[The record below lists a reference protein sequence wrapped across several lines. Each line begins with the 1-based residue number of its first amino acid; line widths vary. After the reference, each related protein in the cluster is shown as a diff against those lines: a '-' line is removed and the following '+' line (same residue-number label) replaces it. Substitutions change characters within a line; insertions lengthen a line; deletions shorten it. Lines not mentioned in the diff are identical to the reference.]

1 MLRSFAMLTI
11 LLAWAV
17 QVPVLAIPPAKAESD
32 GPASGWTPLTLAG
45 GITVNPAIPDFL
57 ARQWA
62 NEIAANDRHY
72 RNDLGM
78 TERTDP
84 RLFRQGHAPAYFLYR
99 VYRGPNR
106 TVVVS
111 LLETERGCDPDRVL
125 PADATYDL
133 CPAKVSVTEGGQ
145 TRTASLSPVCWY
157 DVSEDSDYRRQPS
170 PNGTF
175 VRIDE
180 AARTVHFAVW
190 ERGRAVPEC
199 LKRMRLP

>member
-1 MLRSFAMLTI
+1 MTRVFGIVL
-11 LLAWAV
+11 LLAGLIQGPALAV
-17 QVPVLAIPPAKAESD
+17 PPASEAAPNS
-32 GPASGWTPLTLAG
+32 PASGWTQLLLAG
-45 GITVNPAIPDFL
+45 GITVNQAIPEIL
-57 ARQWA
+57 ARTWT

-84 RLFRQGHAPAYFLYR
+84 KLFRQGHEPAYFLYR
-99 VYRGPNR
+99 VYQSPSR

-133 CPAKVSVTEGGQ
+133 CPAKVSVTEGSQ
-145 TRTASLSPVCWY
+145 TRTASLPPVCWY